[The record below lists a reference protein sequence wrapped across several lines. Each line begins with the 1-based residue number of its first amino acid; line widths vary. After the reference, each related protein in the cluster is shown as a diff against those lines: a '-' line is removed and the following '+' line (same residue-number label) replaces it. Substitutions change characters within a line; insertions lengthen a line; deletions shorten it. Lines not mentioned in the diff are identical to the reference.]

1 MNKELGVYPKIDDKN
16 FYKIIN
22 EKKEFWDNRPDNK
35 KQFSCL
41 QPYQKLLS
49 NFINPNSPYNSIL
62 VYYGVG
68 TGKTLTSIA
77 IAENFKNDYKI
88 IVCLKNNNL
97 VANYKQ
103 ELLNNLCTVYNKE
116 IVKGNEETVKLMMK
130 QINKYYTFLTYN
142 ELVSNVIGTRI
153 ANISLQSKT
162 KIKYKDVQQKFI
174 LNNCIL
180 IVDEAHN
187 ITEIK
192 AYSIILDLL
201 KKGKNN
207 KLVLMTATPI
217 YDNAIE
223 IFELNNLLNYNED
236 TLPTSATVL
245 LKNGFIEKDKKVLS
259 LLNDTSY
266 RLTKLGKDTLKRTL
280 KGKISYLSAGN
291 SNDYATKI
299 FKGDLLTSSNGNS
312 NGNGNGNTTT
322 NIRIFKSYMSDFQK
336 NIYRKT
342 LNSKNNGN
350 TNVLFKNST
359 DASVIVYPNK
369 EYGPTG
375 FVNNQKNLDYLKKEN
390 LNNWACKLF
399 SLITELQQ
407 CKGLCFIYS
416 NFVNH
421 GGIDLIKLV
430 LSKNG
435 FNPYKKNVKNN
446 NSYVILK
453 GNIPPKRIQNLL
465 SIFNH
470 PDNKHGEH
478 IKIIIGSPIVS
489 EGLTFKNIRQIHI
502 IEPSWNMSK
511 IDQIIGR
518 GIRFQSHKD
527 LPVNERN
534 VQIYLHTAIDSYNN
548 SIDYLKYKLAEN
560 KDKAIKQIEYLLREI
575 AIDCFINKSYN
586 IKDSIDFSRDCLYE
600 KCKYKCDYEPKNS
613 VKIDKDTYSIKLN
626 DMEQYNFIFDKIL
639 ELYKI
644 GFVYHITF
652 IVKYISNYTHVD
664 KNNIYLV
671 LYDICSEQ
679 IKITNKNNKKCI
691 LINIQDYFFL
701 QPENEK
707 LHESFY
713 YKLLE
718 SSIGYKSSRVK
729 KKNTKEIKHKINLR
743 TLDANIYGSFF
754 NKLGEKDN
762 LFRVIHNKKFDN
774 KDKRSFTNGKECIF
788 YTKTELI
795 EITKKLNL
803 VITEKL
809 SKEELCKL
817 IHKYLQ
823 DKNLILI

>member
-1 MNKELGVYPKIDDKN
+1 MNKELGVYPKINDKD

-22 EKKEFWDNRPDNK
+22 EKKEFWDNRQDNK
-35 KQFSCL
+35 KSFHCL

-49 NFINPNSPYNSIL
+49 NFINPLSPYSSIL

-77 IAENFKNDYKI
+77 IAENFKNDYRI

-116 IVKGNEETVKLMMK
+116 IKKGDSETIKLMLK
-130 QINKYYTFLTYN
+130 QINKHYTFLTYN

-153 ANISLQSKT
+153 ANVGLQSKT
-162 KIKYKDVQQKFI
+162 KIKYKDVEQKFI
-174 LNNCIL
+174 LNDSIL
-180 IVDEAHN
+180 IIDEAHN

-192 AYSIILDLL
+192 AYSVILDLL

-217 YDNAIE
+217 YDNIIE
-223 IFELNNLLNYNED
+223 VFELNNLLNYSHNNNA
-236 TLPTSATVL
+236 LPTSATTL
-245 LKNGFIEKDKKVLS
+245 LKNGFIEKDKKSVS

-266 RLTKLGKDTLKRTL
+266 KLTKFGKDTLKKTL

-299 FKGDLLTSSNGNS
+299 FKGSLLSPVSITDKSKSEKDTS
-312 NGNGNGNTTT
+312 
-322 NIRIFKSYMSDFQK
+322 NIKIFKSYMSDFQK
-336 NIYRKT
+336 DIYRKT
-342 LNSKNNGN
+342 LNTN

-369 EYGPTG
+369 ECGPKG
-375 FVNNQKNLDYLKKEN
+375 FINNQKNLDYLKKEK
-390 LNNWACKLF
+390 LKVFSCKLF
-399 SLITELQQ
+399 SLITEIQQ
-407 CKGLCFIYS
+407 CKGLGFIYS
-416 NFVNH
+416 NFVNQ
-421 GGIDLIKLV
+421 GGIDIIKLV

-435 FNPYKKNVKNN
+435 FTPYKKNVQNG

-453 GNIPPKRIQNLL
+453 GNIQPKRIQSLL
-465 SIFNH
+465 NTFNH
-470 PDNKHGEH
+470 PDNKHGKY

-502 IEPSWNMSK
+502 LEPSWNMSK

-518 GIRFQSHKD
+518 GIRFKSHSD

-534 VQIYLHTAIDSYNN
+534 VQIYLHTAIDKLDN

-575 AIDCFINKSYN
+575 AIDCFINKPVN

-600 KCKYKCDYEPKNS
+600 KCKYTCNYEHKNL
-613 VKIDKDTYSIKLN
+613 VKINKDTYSIKYHDL
-626 DMEQYNFIFDKIL
+626 EQYNYIFDRIL

-644 GFVYHITF
+644 GFVYHISF
-652 IVKYISNYTHVD
+652 IVNHIGNSVD
-664 KNNIYLV
+664 RLNIYIV
-671 LYDICSEQ
+671 LYHLCTEQ
-679 IKITNKNNKKCI
+679 IRILNKNNKKCI
-691 LINIQDYFFL
+691 LVNIQDHFIL

-707 LHESFY
+707 LNESFY

-718 SSIGYKSSRVK
+718 TPVTTRSSTK
-729 KKNTKEIKHKINLR
+729 KKTIKQKTKNKIIFR
-743 TLDANIYGSFF
+743 TLDTNIYGSFL

-762 LFRVIHNKKFDN
+762 LFRVIHNKNFD
-774 KDKRSFTNGKECIF
+774 KGDKRSLTNGKECNF
-788 YTKTELI
+788 YTKPELF
-795 EITKKLNL
+795 EITKKLGIQN
-803 VITEKL
+803 TDKL
-809 SKEELCKL
+809 SKEKLCKL
-817 IHKYLQ
+817 IYDYLKSK
-823 DKNLILI
+823 DLIVK